1 MPRTIVIFP
10 QTIKL
15 LVEYMVIIM
24 WQSQVENVQYSIL
37 IGLIKLDLLLVYFT
51 ISEPN
56 LVHF

>member
-1 MPRTIVIFP
+1 MPCTIVIFP

-24 WQSQVENVQYSIL
+24 WQSQVENMQYSIL